1 MRDCNRESS
10 SAWEGSLLTLLQHQ
24 THWLNAFVSAQR
36 SLSFQHD
43 TRAYLFLA
51 AHPTPHA
58 MPNEPVS
65 IRDDVV
71 QHNILAAYYVMYR
84 IFAVAQAGGA
94 VPGGHS

>member
-1 MRDCNRESS
+1 MRLS
-10 SAWEGSLLTLLQHQ
+10 
-24 THWLNAFVSAQR
+24 VR
-36 SLSFQHD
+36 SD
-43 TRAYLFLA
+43 RMTRAHSFLA

-58 MPNEPVS
+58 EPVS

-94 VPGGHS
+94 VPGGHA

>member
-1 MRDCNRESS
+1 MRLS
-10 SAWEGSLLTLLQHQ
+10 
-24 THWLNAFVSAQR
+24 VR
-36 SLSFQHD
+36 SGRSGFQYHD
-43 TRAYLFLA
+43 TRAHSFLA

-84 IFAVAQAGGA
+84 IFAVAQAGAGM
-94 VPGGHS
+94 PGGHS

>member
-43 TRAYLFLA
+43 TRARFLA

-84 IFAVAQAGGA
+84 IFAVAQAWGA

>member
-1 MRDCNRESS
+1 MRLS
-10 SAWEGSLLTLLQHQ
+10 
-24 THWLNAFVSAQR
+24 VR
-36 SLSFQHD
+36 SGRSGFQHSM
-43 TRAYLFLA
+43 TRARGSFLA

-94 VPGGHS
+94 VPGRHA

>member
-1 MRDCNRESS
+1 MAELFRGAAGVIMSYKN
-10 SAWEGSLLTLLQHQ
+10 SL
-24 THWLNAFVSAQR
+24 ASRGAASR
-36 SLSFQHD
+36 D
-43 TRAYLFLA
+43 TRAHMFVSRA
-51 AHPTPHA
+51 AQRAHPTPHA

>member
-1 MRDCNRESS
+1 MRLS
-10 SAWEGSLLTLLQHQ
+10 
-24 THWLNAFVSAQR
+24 VR
-36 SLSFQHD
+36 SGHD
-43 TRAYLFLA
+43 TRAYSFLA

>member
-1 MRDCNRESS
+1 M
-10 SAWEGSLLTLLQHQ
+10 
-24 THWLNAFVSAQR
+24 
-36 SLSFQHD
+36 
-43 TRAYLFLA
+43 TRAQVRFSQLTRPRTL
-51 AHPTPHA
+51 
-58 MPNEPVS
+58 NEPVS